1 MIKSYIFDGVVSHK
15 RSFPKKHKFIYKYT
29 SIYNK
34 DIFNFKNETFN
45 KLGFKLL
52 SYDFN
57 STFIKK
63 NIIYWF
69 LSFIK
74 KHDINKRCASIDLL
88 KTPNSLKNSFNPV
101 CFWFLK
107 IEDKIIAYIAEV
119 TNTFREKQTYYIHNN
134 GNVIDNESWYYVSKI
149 MYVSPFSEKIGKY
162 KFMLKNLPKVE
173 IKINQFNKNNNLE
186 IMTSLRG
193 EIRKT
198 NSLNFLVYF
207 VMLSFNSFMVIPR
220 IHFQALKLWL
230 KKLRVHPHKGNGYAE

>member
-88 KTPNSLKNSFNPV
+88 KTPNSIKNSFNPV

>member
-1 MIKSYIFDGVVSHK
+1 MIKSYIFDGVVLHK

-134 GNVIDNESWYYVSKI
+134 GNAIDNESWYYVSKI

-220 IHFQALKLWL
+220 IHLQALKLWL
-230 KKLRVHPHKGNGYAE
+230 KKLKVYPHKGNGYAD

>member
-134 GNVIDNESWYYVSKI
+134 GNAIDNESWYYVSKI
-149 MYVSPFSEKIGKY
+149 MYVSPFSDKIGKY

-186 IMTSLRG
+186 IITSLRG

-207 VMLSFNSFMVIPR
+207 VMLLFNSFMVIPR
-220 IHFQALKLWL
+220 IHLQALKLWL

>member
-1 MIKSYIFDGVVSHK
+1 MIKSYIFDGTVLHN
-15 RSFPKKHKFIYKYT
+15 RSFPKKHKFVYKYT

-34 DIFNFKNETFN
+34 DVFNFKNGSFN
-45 KLGFKLL
+45 KLSFTL

-57 STFIKK
+57 STFINQ
-63 NIIYWF
+63 NIIHWF
-69 LSFIK
+69 QNFIK
-74 KHDINKRCASIDLL
+74 KHDINKKCASIDLL
-88 KTPNSLKNSFNPV
+88 KTPNSFKNSFNPV

-107 IEDKIIAYIAEV
+107 IENNIIAYIAEV
-119 TNTFREKQTYYIHNN
+119 TNTFREKQTYYIHDNGKVINN
-134 GNVIDNESWYYVSKI
+134 TNWYDVSKI

-198 NSLNFLVYF
+198 NSINFLVYF

-220 IHFQALKLWL
+220 IHLQALKLWL